1 MDPSVPKMQFNE
13 TTIPLI
19 REHFRMVAEVRALKG
34 WVREMWLQNSAGP
47 GDETEVRKQFDAE
60 FAALADQTFSA
71 MLEEMEKTNPRL
83 AALLD
88 NRDLGQIPEEGAAE
102 R

>member
-1 MDPSVPKMQFNE
+1 MQFNE

-34 WVREMWLQNSAGP
+34 WVREMWLQNSGLN
-47 GDETEVRKQFDAE
+47 DETEGRKQFDAE
-60 FAALADQTFSA
+60 FQTLVDQTFSA
-71 MLEEMEKTNPRL
+71 MLEEMEKANPRL

-88 NRDLGQIPEEGAAE
+88 NRDIGEIPDKGES
-102 R
+102 

>member
-1 MDPSVPKMQFNE
+1 MDPTVPKMQFNE
-13 TTIPLI
+13 TTIPII

-34 WVREMWLQNSAGP
+34 WVREMWLQNSGF
-47 GDETEVRKQFDAE
+47 GDEAEGRKRFDAE
-60 FAALADQTFSA
+60 FQTLVNQTFSA

-88 NRDLGQIPEEGAAE
+88 NRDIGEIPDQA

>member
-34 WVREMWLQNSAGP
+34 WVREMWLQNSGFS
-47 GDETEVRKQFDAE
+47 DEAEGRKQFDAE
-60 FAALADQTFSA
+60 FASLVDQTFSA
-71 MLEEMEKTNPRL
+71 MLEEMEKTNPHL

-88 NRDLGQIPEEGAAE
+88 NRDIGQIPDQGK
-102 R
+102 

>member
-34 WVREMWLQNSAGP
+34 WVREMWLQNSGLM
-47 GDETEVRKQFDAE
+47 DEPEGRKQFDAE
-60 FAALADQTFSA
+60 FAMLVEQTFSA
-71 MLEEMEKTNPRL
+71 MLEEMERTNPRL

-88 NRDLGQIPEEGAAE
+88 NRDIGEIPDQGQ
-102 R
+102 

>member
-13 TTIPLI
+13 ITIPLI

-34 WVREMWLQNSAGP
+34 WVREMWLQNSGGA
-47 GDETEVRKQFDAE
+47 GDESEGRKQFDSE
-60 FAALADQTFSA
+60 FAALVEQTFSA

-88 NRDLGQIPEEGAAE
+88 NRDIGQIPDQGAA
-102 R
+102 

>member
-34 WVREMWLQNSAGP
+34 WVREMWLQNSGLM
-47 GDETEVRKQFDAE
+47 DEPEGRKQFDSE
-60 FAALADQTFSA
+60 FAMLVEQTFSA
-71 MLEEMEKTNPRL
+71 MLEEMERTNPRL

-88 NRDLGQIPEEGAAE
+88 NRDIGEIPDQGQ
-102 R
+102 

>member
-1 MDPSVPKMQFNE
+1 MPFNE
-13 TTIPLI
+13 TNIPLL

-34 WVREMWLQNSAGP
+34 WVREMWLQSSAVP
-47 GDETEVRKQFDAE
+47 DELEGRKQFDAE
-60 FAALADQTFSA
+60 FAALVEHTFSA

-88 NRDLGQIPEEGAAE
+88 NRDIGEIPDQGQ
-102 R
+102 

>member
-1 MDPSVPKMQFNE
+1 MQFNE

-34 WVREMWLQNSAGP
+34 WVREMWLQNSGLM
-47 GDETEVRKQFDAE
+47 DEPEGRKQFDSE
-60 FAALADQTFSA
+60 FAMLVEQTFSA
-71 MLEEMEKTNPRL
+71 MLEEMERTNPRL

-88 NRDLGQIPEEGAAE
+88 NRDIGEIPDQGQ
-102 R
+102 

>member
-13 TTIPLI
+13 ITIPLI

-34 WVREMWLQNSAGP
+34 WVREMWLQNAGLME
-47 GDETEVRKQFDAE
+47 ETEGRKQFDAE
-60 FAALADQTFSA
+60 FSSLVDKTFSA
-71 MLEEMEKTNPRL
+71 MLEEIEKANPRL

-88 NRDLGQIPEEGAAE
+88 NRDIGEIPESGQG
-102 R
+102 